1 MRRPVFFNWD
11 GLTSVLKLATFAP
24 PGASPRVG
32 IVRGGWLLDA
42 HAANPAVPAS
52 MQDLLANWDAAK
64 PHLDGLAEACTDK
77 SALHRANDVRI
88 LPPTEP
94 GRYLD
99 FYSFEGHVKNARAK
113 RGLDVVP
120 EWYQT
125 PTYYNGNPYC
135 FVGHGEPVRYPA
147 GETQRDYEMELA
159 VVLSRTCRNLDS
171 TDWKSAIAGFT
182 ILNDCS
188 ARARQMP
195 YAKVGMGPSY
205 GKDFGKA
212 IGPFIVTPEEV
223 PDPGRIELATRVNG
237 AEWSR
242 GKMGEARYDWGAML
256 AFATK
261 DQELRPGDV
270 VGSGTFAGGCGYEL
284 DKFLQPGDVVEMDLA
299 YDGKVLMTLRN
310 PVV

>member
-1 MRRPVFFNWD
+1 MRE
-11 GLTSVLKLATFAP
+11 
-24 PGASPRVG
+24 
-32 IVRGGWLLDA
+32 
-42 HAANPAVPAS
+42 
-52 MQDLLANWDAAK
+52 LLANWDAAK
-64 PHLDGLAEACTDK
+64 PHLDGLAEACSDK
-77 SALHRANDVRI
+77 SVLHRASDVRI

-135 FVGHGEPVRYPA
+135 FVGHGEAVHYPA
-147 GETQRDYEMELA
+147 DETQRDYEMELA
-159 VVLSRTCRNLDS
+159 VVIAKPVRDLKPA
-171 TDWKSAIAGFT
+171 DWRSAIAGFT

-212 IGPFIVTPEEV
+212 IGPFIVTPDEC
-223 PDPGRIELATRVNG
+223 PDAGRIELTTQVNG
-237 AEWSR
+237 KEWSR
-242 GKMGEARYDWGAML
+242 GTMGEARYDWGAML

-270 VGSGTFAGGCGYEL
+270 VGSGTFPNGCGYEL
-284 DKFLQPGDVVEMDLA
+284 DRFLQVGDTVEMEML
-299 YDGKVLMTLRN
+299 YDGKSLMALRSG
-310 PVV
+310 VA

>member
-1 MRRPVFFNWD
+1 MLVWPLRLCSFDAGD
-11 GLTSVLKLATFAP
+11 GPRTGVVRNRMVIDLHKADPALPRDMKALLEHGIDRIAGFADSCSDRSVLH
-24 PGASPRVG
+24 R
-32 IVRGGWLLDA
+32 LDEIR
-42 HAANPAVPAS
+42 
-52 MQDLLANWDAAK
+52 L
-64 PHLDGLAEACTDK
+64 
-77 SALHRANDVRI
+77 
-88 LPPTEP
+88 LPPVPTP

-135 FVGHGEPVRYPA
+135 FVGHGATVHYPEE
-147 GETQRDYEMELA
+147 ETQRDYEMELA
-159 VVLSRTCRNLDS
+159 VVMGRVSEDLD
-171 TDWKSAIAGFT
+171 TKDWTSAIAGYT

-212 IGPFIVTPEEV
+212 LGPFLVTPDEC
-223 PDPGRIELATRVNG
+223 PDPARIELVARVNG
-237 AEWSR
+237 QEWSR
-242 GKMGEARYDWGAML
+242 GMFGQAHYDWGAML

-270 VGSGTFAGGCGYEL
+270 VGSGTFPNGCGYEL
-284 DKFLQPGDVVEMDLA
+284 GRFLKPGDVVEMEML
-299 YDGKVLMTLRN
+299 YHGKSIMVLRN
-310 PVV
+310 GVA